1 MRLRTGVPIPG
12 AAVIV
17 NCPFPIGDGQQGIG
31 NPHFG
36 CFPLESAFN
45 FANIFP
51 MAGLP
56 LDSLEKQV
64 EAKLRAALAELAQ
77 DEAELSAEASKPVMD
92 GAQGFAALKQVT
104 DALRRLDQG
113 LKGS

>member
-1 MRLRTGVPIPG
+1 MRLRTGVPVPG
-12 AAVIV
+12 DAAIVI
-17 NCPFPIGDGQQGIG
+17 CPFPIAERQQGIG

-77 DEAELSAEASKPVMD
+77 DEAELSAEAVKPDLD
-92 GAQGFAALKQVT
+92 GARGFAALKQVT
-104 DALRRLDQG
+104 DALRRLDHG